1 MFVEQFKKEIFINL
15 LRHFIPKKKLKKES
29 QKHMKK
35 TNIKSKITGLGIILL
50 LGLLISSCD
59 KLNETPIENFKGI
72 WKLEGRSMFN
82 GIEIKIEE
90 NSSGEL
96 SGKVISLNDNKYVK
110 IFVELNDTWVTGIRR
125 TSNYEFRL
133 TEKKIGS
140 DLFSIYGLETTKE
153 YKVEFI
159 DKNTIGLGTGDSK
172 PTESSIKYSRVENE

>member
-1 MFVEQFKKEIFINL
+1 
-15 LRHFIPKKKLKKES
+15 
-29 QKHMKK
+29 MKG
-35 TNIKSKITGLGIILL
+35 TITKSKITGLGIILL

-59 KLNETPIENFKGI
+59 KLNETPIENFKGT

-90 NSSGEL
+90 NSGVKL
-96 SGKVISLNDNKYVK
+96 IGKVVSLNDNKYVK
-110 IFVELNDTWVTGIRR
+110 MFVETNDTWVTGIRR

-140 DLFSIYGLETTKE
+140 DLFSIYDLETTKE

-159 DKNTIGLGTGDSK
+159 DEDTIGLGSGDSK
-172 PTESSIKYSRVENE
+172 PTESSVKYIRVKNE

>member
-1 MFVEQFKKEIFINL
+1 MKETI
-15 LRHFIPKKKLKKES
+15 
-29 QKHMKK
+29 
-35 TNIKSKITGLGIILL
+35 TKSKITGLGIILL

-90 NSSGEL
+90 NSGGKL
-96 SGKVISLNDNKYVK
+96 IGKVISLNDNKYVK
-110 IFVELNDTWVTGIRR
+110 MFVEINDTWVTGIRR

-140 DLFSIYGLETTKE
+140 DLFSIYGLETTNE

-159 DKNTIGLGTGDSK
+159 DENTIGLGTGDSK
-172 PTESSIKYSRVENE
+172 PTESSIKYSRLKNN

>member
-1 MFVEQFKKEIFINL
+1 
-15 LRHFIPKKKLKKES
+15 
-29 QKHMKK
+29 MKG
-35 TNIKSKITGLGIILL
+35 TITKSKITGLGIILL

-59 KLNETPIENFKGI
+59 KLNETPIENFKGT

-90 NSSGEL
+90 NSGGKL
-96 SGKVISLNDNKYVK
+96 IGKVVSLNDNKYVK
-110 IFVELNDTWVTGIRR
+110 MFIETNDTWVTGIRR

-140 DLFSIYGLETTKE
+140 DLFSIYDLETTKE

-159 DKNTIGLGTGDSK
+159 DEDTIGLGSGDSK
-172 PTESSIKYSRVENE
+172 PTESSVKYIRVRNE